1 VSRIKFLLPEE
12 LGSKEIGMS
21 KVPGCARRAAG
32 VLVLLLAVGTAGFA
46 GTFDLISRVA
56 HAPDRFGDSGA
67 PAVSADGRYVAFVST
82 APNLAPGQIDTYG
95 SSDLFLRDRVTGTTT
110 LITHASGSPDRAA
123 SGPSFGSVFAGA
135 VQISA
140 DGRFV
145 AFQSTQTDLVPGESN
160 PGFASVYLWD
170 RVTGATTLVSHA
182 AGRPNTAANDNSYAA
197 ARISADGR
205 YVVLASAATNLVS
218 GQKLPSSGRA
228 QENLFLWSRS
238 SATLTL
244 ITHHAGA
251 PSTSTDGASFNP
263 EISADGRFVAFT
275 SQATDLLPGQVDAP
289 LTDDL
294 FLYDRVSGG
303 LSLVSHA
310 SGSPLVAAGLS
321 RLPRLS
327 ADGRWIAFL
336 SEADNL
342 IAGAAGT
349 VSDIFLYDRVTGETR
364 PVSHAAITRQNFDS
378 FTEELAISADG
389 RTVAFTSLSPDVI
402 PGQTGTN
409 VGENA
414 FLYDRITGATVL
426 VSHAAG
432 SALAGAG
439 DSGGLS
445 LSADGRFLAFASDA
459 TNLVAGQTEAPGF
472 TFDVFLYDR
481 TAGSTVL
488 VSHTRDSFTRT
499 GNDLSGF
506 EVISADGG
514 TVVFPSYAT
523 DLAGGQLEPGRFVG
537 LFAYTRSSGEVDV
550 LAPSDPDNPALTAA
564 GSSTA
569 GDLSADGRFVVFT
582 SGAVFLRDR
591 TAGRTTLLSRS
602 PSSRLTAV
610 GGSNPVISA
619 DGRVAAFLTATGDS
633 PYYRLAVYDV
643 AADAERFVDHV
654 PGDPAQLDAG
664 YVNDPPAISADG
676 RYIAYTCRG
685 CSLVPGQ
692 HNGHPSPPEAGDVYL
707 YDRIADTNTLVSHAG
722 GAPAT
727 TGDAGSINP
736 RISADGRFV
745 VFVSR
750 ASDLAGAGS
759 GSSGNAAFSQVFLFD
774 RTTGAVTLVSHA
786 AGAAAPAA
794 PTDGASDSA
803 GISADGRWI
812 FYRSLG
818 TDLAAGQRDANN
830 AADVFLYD
838 RLAGTSALVSHAVS
852 SPVTAGNGDAPT
864 APEVPLSISAD
875 GHWLVYLSTATNLV
889 QRQVDRN
896 NAPDVFLYDRVTGGN
911 ALVSHARASLTTAA
925 NQGAIRPRI
934 SADGGR
940 IAFES
945 AATNLVPGQA
955 GGANPPVN
963 LFVQDRATGARTLV
977 SRIYPST
984 GGASRNGLS
993 FFPRLSA
1000 DGRRIAFTTDAA
1012 LAPGDLNGFFDVYVY
1027 TQ

>member
-1 VSRIKFLLPEE
+1 VSRIKLLLPEE

-21 KVPGCARRAAG
+21 KVLDLARRAAG
-32 VLVLLLAVGTAGFA
+32 VLVLLLAGGTAGFA
-46 GTFDLISRVA
+46 ASFDLISRVA
-56 HAPDRFGDSGA
+56 QAPDRFGDSGA
-67 PAVSADGRYVAFVST
+67 PAVSADGRYVAFFST

-110 LITHASGSPDRAA
+110 LITHASGSPDTA
-123 SGPSFGSVFAGA
+123 SGGPSSGA
-135 VQISA
+135 VFPGTVLISA
-140 DGRFV
+140 DGRYV
-145 AFQSTQTDLVPGESN
+145 AFLSTQTDLVPGESN

-170 RVTGATTLVSHA
+170 RITGSTTLVSHA
-182 AGRPNTAANDNSYAA
+182 SGRPNTAANDHSYAV
-197 ARISADGR
+197 RISADGQS
-205 YVVLASAATNLVS
+205 VVLASTATNLVS

-228 QENLFLWSRS
+228 QENLFLWNRS

-244 ITHHAGA
+244 ITHHAGSPA
-251 PSTSTDGASFNP
+251 TSANDVSFSP
-263 EISADGRFVAFT
+263 EISADGRFVAFA
-275 SQATDLLPGQVDAP
+275 SQATDLLPGQVDTP
-289 LTDDL
+289 LTDDV
-294 FLYDRVSGG
+294 FLYDRASGA
-303 LSLVSHA
+303 LVLVSHA
-310 SGSPLVAAGLS
+310 SGSPVAAAGFS
-321 RLPRLS
+321 QQPRLS
-327 ADGRWIAFL
+327 ADGRCVAFH

-342 IAGAAGT
+342 VPGAAGA
-349 VSDIFLYDRVTGETR
+349 VSDIFLYDRVTGVTR
-364 PVSHAAITRQNFDS
+364 PVSHAGITRQDFDS
-378 FTEELAISADG
+378 FREELAISADG
-389 RTVAFTSLSPDVI
+389 RTVAFTSESTDLV

-409 VGENA
+409 IDENA
-414 FLYDRITGATVL
+414 FLFDRITGTTVL

-432 SALAGAG
+432 SPLTGVG
-439 DSGGLS
+439 GSGGLS
-445 LSADGRFLAFASDA
+445 LSADGRFLAFASDSK
-459 TNLVAGQTEAPGF
+459 NLVAGQTDTPEL

-481 TAGSTVL
+481 DSGSTVL

-499 GNDLSGF
+499 GNGLSGG

-514 TVVFPSYAT
+514 TVVFASYAT
-523 DLAGGQLEPGRFVG
+523 DLAGGQLDPRRFAG
-537 LFAYTRSSGEVDV
+537 LFTYTRSSGEVDV
-550 LAPSDPDNPALTAA
+550 LAPSDPDNPALTAP
-564 GSSTA
+564 GSSTV

-610 GGSNPVISA
+610 GGSNPAISA

-643 AADAERFVDHV
+643 ATDVESFVDHI
-654 PGDPAQLDAG
+654 PGDPTQLDAG

-692 HNGHPSPPEAGDVYL
+692 RNDHPSQPEAGDVYL
-707 YDRIADTNTLVSHAG
+707 YDRIADTNTLVSHVS

-727 TGDAGSINP
+727 TGDAGSTGP

-745 VFVSR
+745 VFVSQ
-750 ASDLAGAGS
+750 ASDLLGAGS
-759 GSSGNAAFSQVFLFD
+759 GAAGSSQVFLFD

-786 AGAAAPAA
+786 AGAAGGTSPA
-794 PTDGASDSA
+794 DLSSYSA

-812 FYRSLG
+812 FYLSLG
-818 TDLAAGQRDANN
+818 TDLVAGQRDANN

-838 RLAGTSALVSHAVS
+838 RLAGTSALVTHAS
-852 SPVTAGNGDAPT
+852 SSTVTAANGGAAST
-864 APEVPLSISAD
+864 PEVSLAISAD
-875 GHWLVYLSTATNLV
+875 GRWLVYLSTATNLV

-896 NAPDVFLYDRVTGGN
+896 NASDVFLYDRATGKN

-925 NQGAIRPRI
+925 NQGAVRPRI

-1027 TQ
+1027 AP